1 MDNTKRLKATQNKM
15 TKENFFELVQIRT
28 KFAGIFPFVIAVLF
42 TNTYFH
48 SFHPGKMLFFF
59 FGMFAFDLAI
69 TAINNYMDFIKA
81 HSEKYKYEEN
91 LIGRENLSEKQIQ
104 RLIFSL
110 VSFAAIVGLILV
122 VQTGWLLL
130 PMGAACFF
138 VGVFYTYG
146 PIPLSRMPLGEIFS
160 GVTEGLGIFVIT
172 IYLNTYDQRLFYLEL
187 DFNRF
192 ALTGNMM
199 AVLAVIWAALPL
211 VLTIANIMLT
221 NNISDLEQDVENHRY
236 TLPFYIGRKW
246 SVRLFN
252 VLMYSCYGVILVG
265 LIADIYHWPILL
277 TFISLLKVIP
287 QTRIFTQ
294 EQIKNKTFPMA
305 VENLIV
311 FNSCYALGLLVTMIL
326 QFI

>member
-48 SFHPGKMLFFF
+48 SFHPGKTLFFF

-104 RLIFSL
+104 QLIFSL
-110 VSFAAIVGLILV
+110 VGFAAIVGLILV

-192 ALTGNMM
+192 ALTGNTM

-211 VLTIANIMLT
+211 VLTIANIMLA

-265 LIADIYHWPILL
+265 LIAGIYQWPILL

>member
-91 LIGRENLSEKQIQ
+91 LIGRENLSEEQIQ

-265 LIADIYHWPILL
+265 LIAGIYHWPILL